1 MRKRSLI
8 AVLGVV
14 MLSQTTL
21 ANPIPWP
28 LPASMPLEEMWI
40 DIERTENALYASFG
54 GDFTFN
60 YIPTD
65 VASMFF
71 PVPVGASNVHVR
83 QDGAVLSWTWSSE
96 EHYPTILPEMPTIPM
111 IEWPGPFPESGAV
124 FTVEYEHHLIERA
137 DEFIFFY
144 ALGTGKYFPTYDKT
158 TTAYFD
164 ILLPGDFDVA
174 GVWLDETAHEYEVVG
189 GHLMVTVESQFG
201 PIVNDLIVSLV
212 PAMPGDA
219 NLDGVVDSLDFAVMV
234 LNWQES
240 PRTWAQANFN
250 AHLDDIVDSLDFT
263 QMVLNWQSG
272 VPEPPAEPTPEPAT
286 FFVMAAAGL
295 PLLLRRRRSRS

>member
-14 MLSQTTL
+14 MLSQATL

-28 LPASMPLEEMWI
+28 PPASMPLAEMWI
-40 DIERTENALYASFG
+40 DIERAEITLYASCG
-54 GDFTFN
+54 SDFTFN
-60 YIPTD
+60 YIATD
-65 VASMFF
+65 VASMLF

-83 QDGAVLSWTWSSE
+83 QDGTALSWTWSSE

-111 IEWPGPFPESGAV
+111 IEWLGPFPESGAV
-124 FTVEYEHHLIERA
+124 FTVEYEHELIERP

-144 ALGTGKYFPTYDKT
+144 ALGTGKYFPTYEKT

-164 ILLPGDFDVA
+164 ILLPDHFDVA
-174 GVWLDETAHEYEVVG
+174 GVWLDETAHEYEVVA

-212 PAMPGDA
+212 PEPAPGDV
-219 NLDGVVDSLDFAVMV
+219 NGDGYVGGVDLTTIITNWGMNPATREQGDLSGDGFVTGHDYTEVVSY
-234 LNWQES
+234 WG
-240 PRTWAQANFN
+240 T
-250 AHLDDIVDSLDFT
+250 
-263 QMVLNWQSG
+263 G
-272 VPEPPAEPTPEPAT
+272 VWPGEPGAIPEPTT
-286 FFVMAAAGL
+286 LVLILVGGL
-295 PLLLRRRRSRS
+295 AVLRRRSP

>member
-14 MLSQTTL
+14 MLSQATL
-21 ANPIPWP
+21 ANPIPSP

-40 DIERTENALYASFG
+40 DIERTENALYATFA

-83 QDGAVLSWTWSSE
+83 QDGAALSWTWSSE

-124 FTVEYEHHLIERA
+124 FTVEYEHELIERP

-144 ALGTGKYFPTYDKT
+144 ALGTGKYFPTYEKT

-201 PIVNDLIVSLV
+201 PIVKDLIVSLV
-212 PAMPGDA
+212 PQPAIIGDFNGDGDVDAFDFGVWQENYPTASGATRAMGDA
-219 NLDGVVDSLDFAVMV
+219 NGDGDVDAFDLSY
-234 LNWQES
+234 WQVNY
-240 PRTWAQANFN
+240 PY
-250 AHLDDIVDSLDFT
+250 
-263 QMVLNWQSG
+263 
-272 VPEPPAEPTPEPAT
+272 PPAPEPAT
-286 FFVMAAAGL
+286 LGL
-295 PLLLRRRRSRS
+295 LLVGGLALLRRRCKLA